1 MFRRFINDVKKYY
14 NYARYSAKSELKAEV
29 AGSYL
34 NWVWWILDPVC
45 FMLIY
50 TFMFGYVFKASE
62 QYFPAFIFIGLTAW
76 DFFNKNIQQSVKL
89 IKKNKAIVSKV
100 YIPKFIL
107 IISKMS
113 VNGFK
118 MLISFGLVVTLMIV
132 FRVNITF
139 NVFYVIPIMMTLLSI
154 TFGCMTILM
163 HLGVF
168 VEDLSNV
175 VTIVLR
181 FVFYMTGVFYSV
193 VKRVPEPY
201 GEIMLKANPI
211 ALVLNS
217 LRQCLLYGETPA
229 RKLLLFWFVVGLAIS
244 AIGVRII
251 YRNENSYVKVI

>member
-1 MFRRFINDVKKYY
+1 MFRRFVNDVKKYY
-14 NYARYSAKSELKAEV
+14 NYAMYSAKSELKAEV

-229 RKLLLFWFVVGLAIS
+229 RKLLLFWFVLGLAIS